1 VEATFAQAEVEKLR
15 RRQRDVRGG
24 AGGLAVSNGKISLS
38 FDVEVSAQMGNGRY
52 RGSLKFASR
61 IRFPIPDG
69 TVDRHVP
76 HEIVYEKL

>member
-1 VEATFAQAEVEKLR
+1 MHR
-15 RRQRDVRGG
+15 RRSKNCDDDKEMFAVGRGD
-24 AGGLAVSNGKISLS
+24 LAVSNGKMSLS